1 MITVQGVSRCLQS
14 LMVIVIL
21 MIVFPDAGQGQDV
34 NTTRLAGN
42 ALNQYPYFE
51 YVKAFNEDA
60 GVQLALDPDLFP
72 EISGRTADIYVVEA
86 RDEAGWDAD
95 ATLIDVTAGGFLSF
109 TFSAASIQ
117 ANTIAVAEPNDLSSA
132 RYVPATNAN
141 TGLGHGYDL
150 VVDMNRDGV
159 LNGGDFI
166 DGYSDEAGLY
176 IIHDTTAGGPLA
188 VTQTETYSVGA
199 VFGIPNNNTRE
210 ILYYPTD
217 IADMQPLPLIF
228 ISHGSGH
235 NYTWYNHIGH
245 HMASYGYIVVSHQ
258 NEPPAATLLG
268 HIDAFL
274 DQQSSIASGV
284 LEGKIDQ
291 HRMTWIGHSWGA
303 VNTVI
308 QYNRLVTGDYLPV
321 HYSADD
327 VVLISSMLPPAG
339 PREDGA
345 LPGNVNFHLW
355 TASGDS
361 QIGGNAGCNICQTYQ
376 LHDRARGFRMS
387 TTVQGTGHA
396 WFHDGTEQWGDWFEG
411 PCSIGK
417 EGTHLVQLGLLL
429 PLIKHFSEGNIP
441 ATDFF
446 WRQYESFHPI
456 GVDLANPCFVVS
468 NECRVDSTAGLFY
481 IDDFQTEYALTSSSS
496 GGGVTYT
503 VNNIT
508 EGIMEDNN
516 STFYWD
522 SSDPFNGAT
531 RSGEGDNSRG
541 IVFDWTDENLFLQW
555 EVVAEAQNFKSFRY
569 ISFRAEQGT
578 QHPNT
583 LFETGD
589 ETFSL
594 TLIDGAGTSSSIN
607 IGAYG
612 GGLEQPYLRF
622 GGWHNEMERV
632 RIPVNDFLAGGSGL
646 DLSNITAV
654 RMDVGPD
661 FGSTRGRIIVDELML
676 SDSIDPAGV
685 SAVASVPSSK
695 VHLKSFPNPFNPRTM
710 VEVELAAASAPVP
723 VILTVIDIKGHR
735 LASIFAGS
743 LAGGASYQFV
753 WNGTDDEGRSL
764 PSGTYLAHIRAGSV
778 TANHKLV
785 LLR

>member
-1 MITVQGVSRCLQS
+1 MGPSLKVSRLLIPQ
-14 LMVIVIL
+14 IGFIL
-21 MIVFPDAGQGQDV
+21 YAIIFPTSGLGQDFHA
-34 NTTRLAGN
+34 TRLAGN
-42 ALNQYPYFE
+42 PLVQYPYFE

-60 GVQLALDPDLFP
+60 GVHLALDPDLFP
-72 EISGRTADIYVVEA
+72 EISGRIADIYVVEA
-86 RDEAGWDAD
+86 KDKAAWDAD
-95 ATLIDVTAGGFLSF
+95 ATLVDISSGGFISF
-109 TFSAASIQ
+109 TFSAESIQ
-117 ANTIAVAEPNDLSSA
+117 ANTVVVTRADDLSSEQ
-132 RYVPATNAN
+132 YVAATNAN

-150 VVDMNRDGV
+150 VVDMNRDGS
-159 LNGGDFI
+159 LNTGDFI

-176 IIHDTTAGGPLA
+176 VIHDTTIQGPLS
-188 VTQTETYSVGA
+188 VTQTATYSVGA
-199 VFGIPNNNTRE
+199 VFGIPSGNTRE
-210 ILYYPTD
+210 ILYYPTG
-217 IADMQPLPLIF
+217 IADMQPLPLII

-245 HMASYGYIVVSHQ
+245 HMASYGYIVMSHQ
-258 NEPPAATLLG
+258 NEPPEATLLG

-274 DQQSSIASGV
+274 DQQSTIASGA

-308 QYNRLVTGDYLPV
+308 QYNRLVTGDFLPT
-321 HYSADD
+321 HYSAED

-361 QIGGNAGCNICQTYQ
+361 QVGGNAGCNICQTYQ
-376 LHDRARGFRMS
+376 LHDRAQGFRMS

-411 PCSIGK
+411 PCPIGK

-429 PLIKHFSEGNIP
+429 PLIKHFSEGNVP

-456 GVDLANPCFVVS
+456 GVDLADPCFVVS

-481 IDDFQTEYALTSSSS
+481 IDDFQTEYSLDSSSS
-496 GGGVTYT
+496 GGEVTYT
-503 VNNIT
+503 VNNVT

-516 STFYWD
+516 STFYSD
-522 SSDPFNGAT
+522 YSDPFNGST

-541 IVFDWTDENLFLQW
+541 VVFDWTDQNQYFQW
-555 EVVAEAQNFKSFRY
+555 EVVAEARDFRDFQF
-569 ISFRAEQGT
+569 ISFRAEQVT

-589 ETFSL
+589 ETFCL
-594 TLIDGAGTSSSIN
+594 TLVDATGTSSSIN

-632 RIPVNDFLAGGSGL
+632 RIPVNDFLAGDTGL
-646 DLSNITAV
+646 DLRNIAVV

-661 FGSTRGRIIVDELML
+661 FGSPRGRIVVDELML
-676 SDSIDPAGV
+676 SDSVEPAVV
-685 SAVASVPSSK
+685 SAVAGVPNSR
-695 VHLKSFPNPFNPRTM
+695 VHLSSYPNPFNPRTM
-710 VEVELAAASAPVP
+710 VDVKLAAASAPIP
-723 VILTVIDIKGHR
+723 VTLTIIDIKGHR
-735 LASIFAGS
+735 LTRIFAGS
-743 LAGGASYQFV
+743 LAGGTSYQFV
-753 WNGTDDEGRSL
+753 WNGADDRGRSL
-764 PSGTYLAHIRAGSV
+764 PSGTYFAHVRAGAETV
-778 TANHKLV
+778 THKLV